1 MSVSAS
7 VKVSVS
13 VILSAIA
20 RVSASATVKIRDRR
34 THLVADINIGL
45 VCKQD
50 FHRFVVA
57 AKDCSTKRRVT
68 ILNLSACIDNKCER
82 DTYATRRWALTN
94 IYVLT

>member
-1 MSVSAS
+1 MSVGAC
-7 VKVSVS
+7 VKVSVN
-13 VILSAIA
+13 VTLGAIA
-20 RVSASATVKIRDRR
+20 RVSVSATVKIRCLR
-34 THLVADINIGL
+34 THVALGINIGL

-82 DTYATRRWALTN
+82 HICDTSLGINQYLCFD
-94 IYVLT
+94 